1 MDTCG
6 AGVGQDEYFRPRLD
20 TGLPHIIRG
29 SLILTIPSFAEHA
42 DIPIPIR
49 TPIPLTTS
57 RQVVAT
63 YKKQRVTSDVAP
75 MFYVLYHSILIF
87 RIDVRFRGS
96 FLNFP

>member
-6 AGVGQDEYFRPRLD
+6 AGDVGQDEYFRPRLD

-29 SLILTIPSFAEHA
+29 SLILTIPSVAEHA
-42 DIPIPIR
+42 DILIPIR

-57 RQVVAT
+57 RQVLPT
-63 YKKQRVTSDVAP
+63 YKKPRVMLNAAP

-87 RIDVRFRGS
+87 AIHVCLIRRTV
-96 FLNFP
+96 